1 MLEKRYDHNKVEE
14 GKYDKWLEKGYFT
27 AGDLSKKPYCIV
39 IPPPNVTGKLHL
51 GHTWDNTLQ
60 DIIARYKKMQGYDV
74 LYLPGM
80 DHAGIATQAKVMEKL
95 YKSGVDVTKISRE
108 DFLKAAWG
116 WKDEYAANIHKQWR
130 IMGLMLDYS
139 RERFTLDE
147 GLNYAV
153 RTVFVKLYE
162 EGLIYQGE
170 RIINWDPVQ
179 QTALSNVEVIHKDD
193 EGYMYYFKYPL
204 VGEEG
209 HLVVATTRPETMFGD
224 VCVVVNPTDKRY
236 QKYIGKKVIN
246 PANGDELPIIG
257 DEYVDVEFGTGAMKC
272 TPAHDPNDFIIGEKY
287 GFPKPIIFN
296 KDASMNEKCGKY
308 QGLDRFVCREE
319 LLKDIEAA
327 GNFIKKEKLV
337 HPVGHSE
344 RSDAVVEPMLSKQWF
359 VKMKPLAEASLKNQK
374 GKNKVNFVPGR
385 FEKIFTNWMNNIED
399 WCISRQLW
407 WGHRIPAYY
416 NKHTGEV
423 VVSMDP
429 PKDMENYEQESDVL
443 DTWFSSALW
452 PFSTLGWPNKTSDF
466 ERYFPTQCLVTG
478 YDIIFFWVSRMIFQ
492 SLHMNNDRPFEDC
505 LIHGLI
511 RDEKGRKMSK
521 TLGNGVD
528 PMDVI
533 AKYGADALRYF
544 MTTNSTPGQDMRYI
558 ESRVEASANYLNKIW
573 NSARYVLS
581 VLPEN
586 FEVKEL
592 DKKQFTLID
601 QWIINRLNETI
612 EKVKRNMDK
621 YDFNAASG
629 HLYNFVYDDFCG
641 QYLEMSKVALN
652 GDDESKKELTYQI
665 LYRCLK
671 DIILLIYPYT
681 PFIGEELY
689 QSLPYHLESIMLESY
704 PQADKKLVHKAGDK
718 DVNLLF
724 EMIREVRNYKIENKL
739 SPSLSLSIKINARKS
754 LFPEFDAFFS
764 RFSFSKPEYVNEDLS
779 SLKGELFIHDDADM
793 IILTSDDSSEIIER
807 LEKELAKELEETNR
821 CEKMLNNPSFIEKA
835 PKEKVELERNKL
847 QAHQENIAR
856 IQEKLKKLK

>member
-1 MLEKRYDHNKVEE
+1 
-14 GKYDKWLEKGYFT
+14 
-27 AGDLSKKPYCIV
+27 
-39 IPPPNVTGKLHL
+39 
-51 GHTWDNTLQ
+51 
-60 DIIARYKKMQGYDV
+60 
-74 LYLPGM
+74 
-80 DHAGIATQAKVMEKL
+80 
-95 YKSGVDVTKISRE
+95 
-108 DFLKAAWG
+108 
-116 WKDEYAANIHKQWR
+116 
-130 IMGLMLDYS
+130 
-139 RERFTLDE
+139 
-147 GLNYAV
+147 
-153 RTVFVKLYE
+153 
-162 EGLIYQGE
+162 
-170 RIINWDPVQ
+170 
-179 QTALSNVEVIHKDD
+179 
-193 EGYMYYFKYPL
+193 
-204 VGEEG
+204 
-209 HLVVATTRPETMFGD
+209 
-224 VCVVVNPTDKRY
+224 
-236 QKYIGKKVIN
+236 
-246 PANGDELPIIG
+246 
-257 DEYVDVEFGTGAMKC
+257 
-272 TPAHDPNDFIIGEKY
+272 
-287 GFPKPIIFN
+287 
-296 KDASMNEKCGKY
+296 
-308 QGLDRFVCREE
+308 
-319 LLKDIEAA
+319 
-327 GNFIKKEKLV
+327 
-337 HPVGHSE
+337 
-344 RSDAVVEPMLSKQWF
+344 MLSKQWF

-374 GKNKVNFVPGR
+374 GKNKVNFVPAR
-385 FEKIFTNWMNNIED
+385 FEKVFTNWMNNIED

-429 PKDMENYEQESDVL
+429 PSDMENYEQESDVL

-452 PFSTLGWPNKTSDF
+452 PFSTLGWPNKTADF

-492 SLHMNNDRPFEDC
+492 SLYMNNVRPFEDC

-586 FEVKEL
+586 FEVKKL
-592 DKKQFTLID
+592 DKNSFTLID

-652 GDDESKKELTYQI
+652 GDDENKKELTYQI
-665 LYRCLK
+665 LYKCLK

-689 QSLPYHLESIMLESY
+689 QSLPHHLESIMLESY
-704 PQADKKLVHKAGDK
+704 PVADKKLIHKAGDK
-718 DVNLLF
+718 EVNLLF
-724 EMIREVRNYKIENKL
+724 DMIREVRNYKIENKL
-739 SPSLSLSIKINARKS
+739 SPSLSLSIKVNSRVK
-754 LFPEFDAFFS
+754 LFPGFDAFFS

-779 SLKGELFIHDDADM
+779 SLKGELFIHDEADM
-793 IILTSDDSSEIIER
+793 IILTTDDSSEIIER
-807 LEKELAKELEETNR
+807 LEKELAKEIEETNR
-821 CEKMLNNPSFIEKA
+821 CTKMLNNPSFVEKA
-835 PKEKVELERNKL
+835 PKEKVELEKNKL
-847 QAHQENIAR
+847 KAHQEIIER